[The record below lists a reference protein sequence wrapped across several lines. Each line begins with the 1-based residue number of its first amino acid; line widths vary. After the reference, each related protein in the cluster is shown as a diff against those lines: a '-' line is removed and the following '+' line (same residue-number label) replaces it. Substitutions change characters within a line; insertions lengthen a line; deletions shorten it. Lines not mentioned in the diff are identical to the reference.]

1 MITAQVVLVP
11 KSYHEAEYVATIDAI
26 KIAIVG
32 VLILN
37 DGASYFKILYLLDRN
52 IEKLRSSLWCLWP

>member
-1 MITAQVVLVP
+1 MISAQVLLVP
-11 KSYHEAEYVATIDAI
+11 KSNHETKYVAAINAI

-37 DGASYFKILYLLDRN
+37 DAARSFKILYLLDRH
-52 IEKLRSSLWCLWP
+52 IERL